1 MDDKITM
8 KRIIIGEKRMPTKPG
23 GGNQQQPPKEQKPPA
38 NPDPGAPENANLST
52 QQFIQRVAPQPGS
65 TNSDRRDGIFR

>member
-1 MDDKITM
+1 MNQQIMQQAAVNNAIT
-8 KRIIIGEKRMPTKPG
+8 